1 MVSMGPKGTLAA
13 NTYRAPRRSAM
24 PRMTARG
31 RGLPDLPG
39 RQVAVVH
46 HRVGDHPDV
55 VAGRVN
61 PPAEVEVVAHQGQV
75 GVEAADLVPDITA
88 DQHARR
94 THRQHR
100 PVAVVLALVDLARLD
115 PGAAPSRPVDGD
127 ARLTQHPPV
136 GQVLQLG
143 AEHRRGPVAAGHPEH
158 LLQGV
163 RRRLAVIVQ
172 QPDPLRQPVR
182 RHRSPAR
189 ACTPQVSSARATAVP
204 YPVSASMPKTAS
216 GPSSSASTAPLRS
229 WLPVSTPTARATDG
243 SAPVPR

>member
-1 MVSMGPKGTLAA
+1 
-13 NTYRAPRRSAM
+13 
-24 PRMTARG
+24 MTAGG

-39 RQVAVVH
+39 RQVAVVY

-94 THRQHR
+94 THGQHR
-100 PVAVVLALVDLARLD
+100 AVAVVLALVDLARLD
-115 PGAAPSRPVDGD
+115 PGAAPPRPVDGD
-127 ARLTQHPPV
+127 ARLTQHLPV
-136 GQVLQLG
+136 GQVPQLG
-143 AEHRRGPVAAGHPEH
+143 AEHRRGPVAAGRPEH

-163 RRRLAVIVQ
+163 RSGLAVIVQ
-172 QPDPLRQPVR
+172 QPDPLHPPGPLAPPS
-182 RHRSPAR
+182 SPGQNR
-189 ACTPQVSSARATAVP
+189 SARATAAP

-216 GPSSSASTAPLRS
+216 GPSSSVSTAPLRS
-229 WLPVSTPTARATDG
+229 WLPVSTPTARETGWVCSRTALTSPGISRAPSCATTTR
-243 SAPVPR
+243 VTT